1 MHHLRVTATSTT
13 LVLLLL
19 TGCAVS
25 TAPQTAGTTA
35 SSVSSMKLQVT
46 ERSAELSRASAALRK
61 ASTEYLRLAT
71 EAEFDYATLAKSKP
85 DELRKILLEARQAF
99 RNASTSYAYMEAIV
113 AGAPALA
120 DFDLILDTGTSAAE
134 SDDGVVPFD
143 LKLPD
148 GRTLSKP
155 GNLFSVIE
163 STLWGTRVTYRAPN
177 APVFELDGDPA
188 STFGDVLPDAAVL
201 SSAADALV
209 EQAGLLEKAG
219 AAWQPTEKDAY
230 IALLIMLPSLG
241 DYIAAWKESH
251 FVLGDASTD
260 PDYVAVSRIADLDNV
275 MKGIQI
281 TYSAVEPQLASV
293 DAAAAGTLRSELDAL
308 AAEIAAAAKAE
319 AGGRRYSSLEAGALA
334 DKAAQSGQKMA
345 DALLAITEKAGI
357 RIEE

>member
-1 MHHLRVTATSTT
+1 
-13 LVLLLL
+13 
-19 TGCAVS
+19 
-25 TAPQTAGTTA
+25 
-35 SSVSSMKLQVT
+35 
-46 ERSAELSRASAALRK
+46 
-61 ASTEYLRLAT
+61 
-71 EAEFDYATLAKSKP
+71 
-85 DELRKILLEARQAF
+85 
-99 RNASTSYAYMEAIV
+99 
-113 AGAPALA
+113 
-120 DFDLILDTGTSAAE
+120 
-134 SDDGVVPFD
+134 
-143 LKLPD
+143 
-148 GRTLSKP
+148 
-155 GNLFSVIE
+155 LFSVIE